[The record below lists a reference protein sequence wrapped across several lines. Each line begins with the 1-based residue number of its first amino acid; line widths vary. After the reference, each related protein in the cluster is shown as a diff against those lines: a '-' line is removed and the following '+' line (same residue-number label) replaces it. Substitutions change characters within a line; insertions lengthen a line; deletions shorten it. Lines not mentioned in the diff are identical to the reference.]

1 MLFGVWSMIHRCA
14 TSLRF
19 TTFGGAPAK
28 AIDAF
33 EQNRML
39 GRGVNII
46 GYDRIWREREH
57 AQFQAKHFTL
67 LKEAGFNSVRVNLH
81 PFHYMDRTP
90 DGWAIRPGWF
100 DISGLGGEERPKT
113 EPPREPRLA

>member
-67 LKEAGFNSVRVNLH
+67 LKEAGFELCPGQSHRSTIWTAPPTAG
-81 PFHYMDRTP
+81 PF
-90 DGWAIRPGWF
+90 AQA
-100 DISGLGGEERPKT
+100 GLRSWIGR
-113 EPPREPRLA
+113 